1 MSLLSE
7 EIIWWNDEERSWFGQ
22 KYGRKEEDFVQIFR
36 IEKELD
42 HLGFSNENNWTIL
55 WKGQNK
61 VFNTRCLKFSRKCL
75 GKNEI
80 TYEIKLNKT
89 HSKSLELKA
98 EAQCIFPFKYNG
110 KNYSTCTMDGS
121 EKLVK

>member
-7 EIIWWNDEERSWFGQ
+7 EIIRWNDEERSWFGQ

-42 HLGFSNENNWTIL
+42 HLGFSDEKNWTLL

-61 VFNTRCLKFSRKCL
+61 VFYSRCLKFSSKCL
-75 GKNEI
+75 GTIEN
-80 TYEIKLNKT
+80 TYEIELNKT

-110 KNYSTCTMDGS
+110 KKYSTCTMDGS
-121 EKLVK
+121 ERLVK